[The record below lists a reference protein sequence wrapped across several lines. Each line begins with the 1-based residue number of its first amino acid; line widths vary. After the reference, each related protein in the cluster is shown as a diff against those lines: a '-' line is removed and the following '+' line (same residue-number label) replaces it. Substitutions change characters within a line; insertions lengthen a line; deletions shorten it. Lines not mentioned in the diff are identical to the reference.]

1 MIQKYSYL
9 IIIFL
14 IITAYASFGRVANND
29 FINLDDNTY
38 VTENRFIQEGFT
50 CTSIKWAF
58 VNRDSTMW
66 QPMTWISLMA
76 DWKIFGAN
84 PSGYHIINL
93 LFHIGAVIFL
103 FLFLARTT
111 DNLWASAFAAA
122 FFALHP
128 LRVESVAW
136 VAERKDVLSMFFGMG
151 CLYVYALYVEN
162 LKPLRYFICLIL
174 YALALMSKSMLI
186 TLPFVMLLLD
196 YWPLKRFEMFPANN
210 GFEVPGRL
218 LREKVPFF
226 ILSIV
231 SGILTIWAQYG
242 NSSKE
247 LTFPLRV
254 INAVV
259 SYVSYLSKTF
269 LPVDLAVYYPFVN
282 SFPLWQILGS
292 FFILIGLTIFAFHY
306 VKKLP
311 FFFVGWIWYLGTLLP
326 VSGLIPV
333 STPMSDHYTY
343 LPSISIALIL
353 AWGIPALMKS
363 ENIRKKILFPAAIV
377 TLFILA
383 VLSWHQCGYWK
394 NSIALFNH
402 ALQIT
407 RYNYL
412 AHNNLAVALA
422 KQGNNHEAI
431 KHYNKAIVIKPNID
445 FLYFNRGN
453 SYIST
458 GQYQLAIEDYNK
470 SISLKPENTAT
481 YNGRGIAFA
490 GLHQYQKATEDFNTA
505 IRLKNDYA
513 DAYNNRGLT
522 YFNQDEKAPGCRDA
536 QKACELGNCRALELA
551 KHKDLC
557 SE

>member
-1 MIQKYSYL
+1 MKKYTYL

-14 IITAYASFGRVANND
+14 IIASYASFGRIALND

-38 VTENRFIQEGFT
+38 ITENSFIQEGFT
-50 CTSIKWAF
+50 CANISWAF

-84 PSGYHIINL
+84 PSGYHIVNL
-93 LFHIGAVIFL
+93 LFHIGAMIFL

-111 DNLWASAFAAA
+111 NSLWASAFAVA

-136 VAERKDVLSMFFGMG
+136 AAERKDVLSMFFGMG

-162 LKPLRYFICLIL
+162 LKPSRYFICLIL
-174 YALALMSKSMLI
+174 FALALMSKSMLI
-186 TLPFVMLLLD
+186 TLPFIMLLLD

-242 NSSKE
+242 NSSKD
-247 LTFPLRV
+247 LAFPLRV
-254 INAVV
+254 INAAV
-259 SYVSYLSKTF
+259 SYVSYLGKTF
-269 LPVDLAVYYPFVN
+269 LPVDLAVYYPFVY
-282 SFPLWQILGS
+282 SFPLWQIVGS
-292 FFILIGLTIFAFHY
+292 IFILIGLTIVAFHY
-306 VKKLP
+306 VEKLP
-311 FFFVGWIWYLGTLLP
+311 FLFVGWLWYLGTLLP

-343 LPSISIALIL
+343 LPSIGIALMM

-363 ENIRKKILFPAAIV
+363 ENICKKILFPAAIAI
-377 TLFILA
+377 LFMLA
-383 VLSWHQCGYWK
+383 VLTSHQCGYWK
-394 NSIALFNH
+394 NNITLFNH
-402 ALQIT
+402 ALRIT
-407 RYNYL
+407 KDNFL

-422 KQGNNHEAI
+422 KQGKNHEAI

-445 FLYFNRGN
+445 FLYFNRGTAY
-453 SYIST
+453 SST

-470 SISLKPENTAT
+470 SISLKPQNVIT
-481 YNGRGIAFA
+481 YNCRGIAYA
-490 GLHQYQKATEDFNTA
+490 GIHQYQKAIKDFNTA
-505 IRLKNDYA
+505 ISMDKKYSA
-513 DAYNNRGLT
+513 AYNNRGLS
-522 YFNQDEKAPGCRDA
+522 YFNLGKKDLGCQDA
-536 QKACELGNCRALELA
+536 QQACELGNCRALELA
-551 KHKDLC
+551 KNKDLC
-557 SE
+557 R